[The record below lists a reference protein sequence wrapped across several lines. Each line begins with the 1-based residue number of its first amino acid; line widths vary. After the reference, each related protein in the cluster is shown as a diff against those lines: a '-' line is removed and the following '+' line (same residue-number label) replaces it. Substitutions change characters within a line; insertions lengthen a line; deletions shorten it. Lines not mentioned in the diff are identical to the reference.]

1 MVDWAHPVKATHNA
15 TKAAAGLQHGRLFL
29 VHLVLGLLL
38 LGLDGLEH
46 LLGLLG
52 GDSGL
57 ALRLRLL
64 VLVLLVLILILVLVL
79 ILILILVL
87 VLILLVLVL
96 VLILVLVVI
105 PATAAV
111 RIVLQHLPGIDIV
124 FLRLHVVRI
133 DDQRLCEG
141 FHRRAVLL
149 LLQGGVADVEV
160 RIEALRALLLQG
172 PCLGNVP

>member
-15 TKAAAGLQHGRLFL
+15 TKAAIHLFITAGLQHGRLFL
-29 VHLVLGLLL
+29 VHLVLGLLF

-79 ILILILVL
+79 ILVLILVL

-124 FLRLHVVRI
+124 YCFCCRAASPMLKYVSKPCA
-133 DDQRLCEG
+133 LCFFRDRVSG
-141 FHRRAVLL
+141 MCRNA
-149 LLQGGVADVEV
+149 
-160 RIEALRALLLQG
+160 
-172 PCLGNVP
+172 CW